1 MDPRIDVALVALG
14 ILEKLHRSGKLK
26 GDLKPLKSLLM
37 SLKWVDDVE
46 YLRANVGN
54 ISEALEGLR
63 CLKDCE
69 LFEWCVNY
77 LKTLHERLGRPG
89 GSVLSALDCG
99 TGKVVSVH
107 RIDEKLSICRVDSKY
122 GSLTVVTNLSVK
134 KGDTLPFVILPPR
147 KFGDAVSEAM
157 FVWGPVRD
165 LGEVDWK
172 KVKGEVSGV
181 LDQLRFKN
189 GKG

>member
-1 MDPRIDVALVALG
+1 
-14 ILEKLHRSGKLK
+14 
-26 GDLKPLKSLLM
+26 
-37 SLKWVDDVE
+37 
-46 YLRANVGN
+46 
-54 ISEALEGLR
+54 
-63 CLKDCE
+63 
-69 LFEWCVNY
+69 
-77 LKTLHERLGRPG
+77 
-89 GSVLSALDCG
+89 
-99 TGKVVSVH
+99 
-107 RIDEKLSICRVDSKY
+107 
-122 GSLTVVTNLSVK
+122 VK